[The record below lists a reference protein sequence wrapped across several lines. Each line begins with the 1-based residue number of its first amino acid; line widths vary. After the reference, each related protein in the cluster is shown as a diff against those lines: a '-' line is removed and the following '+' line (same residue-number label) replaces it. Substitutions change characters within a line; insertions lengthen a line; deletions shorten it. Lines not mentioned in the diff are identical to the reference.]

1 MYVRPDLPSPAIS
14 HLPRRSRRAPSEAC
28 ALYAYSPILR
38 LEAVLF
44 PQLFLYT
51 CYFLYNEQWRSS
63 IYLINLCILM
73 TSA

>member
-44 PQLFLYT
+44 PKLFLYT
-51 CYFLYNEQWRSS
+51 CYFLYKWSS
-63 IYLINLCILM
+63 IYSLCILM
-73 TSA
+73 TSVLLF

>member
-44 PQLFLYT
+44 PKLFLYT
-51 CYFLYNEQWRSS
+51 CYFLYNMEL
-63 IYLINLCILM
+63 YLSHSVLSFM